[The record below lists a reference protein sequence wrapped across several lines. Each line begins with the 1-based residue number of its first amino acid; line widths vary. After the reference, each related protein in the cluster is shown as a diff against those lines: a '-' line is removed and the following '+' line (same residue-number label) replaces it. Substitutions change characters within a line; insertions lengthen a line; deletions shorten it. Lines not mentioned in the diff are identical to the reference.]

1 MRASPVELWRSASAE
16 LVLRCQ
22 RKAAAALLS
31 HGGGAQPGSGG
42 PGGDDGRAASGSTAS
57 SNHRAS
63 PSAVNSGGRGWRGS
77 PAAEEACSTELSGE
91 VLEEGAAR
99 LMEADE
105 KAGLHA
111 DLIYYLRFKQVRPK
125 SGGAAVTRYAP
136 ILLEDL
142 VVHVADGATAAY
154 LDHVALGNEDDDGG
168 GPPRHLQPELSSTRA
183 LERFRNKVAL
193 RRWLHRNFASV
204 AAMYEDRHDLWTI
217 ATAGRNLPPPLQ
229 RPRASVTCAG
239 IARLLAWAWWR
250 KRRRQEA
257 PPTSAPLP
265 LAGLV
270 LTCVCMPA
278 RRSAELGAL
287 RGWRLAYSLA
297 LELADVAAPVGN
309 TLLAALGGALS
320 FLLSALIGRSLGLV
334 YRGICRSMRPNTNPH
349 PSSASH
355 SHELDI

>member
-1 MRASPVELWRSASAE
+1 MRASPVELWRSACAE

-31 HGGGAQPGSGG
+31 HGGGAQPRSRGS
-42 PGGDDGRAASGSTAS
+42 GGDDGRADSGSTAS
-57 SNHRAS
+57 SSSRAS
-63 PSAVNSGGRGWRGS
+63 PSAVDGGGRGWRGS
-77 PAAEEACSTELSGE
+77 PAAEEASNELSAE
-91 VLEEGAAR
+91 ALEEGAAR
-99 LMEADE
+99 LMEVDE

-111 DLIYYLRFKQVRPK
+111 DLIYYLRFKQVRPR
-125 SGGAAVTRYAP
+125 SSGAAVTRYAP

-154 LDHVALGNEDDDGG
+154 LDRVALGDEDDNGG
-168 GPPRHLQPELSSTRA
+168 GPPRHLQLELSSTRA

-193 RRWLHRNFASV
+193 RRWLRRNFASV

-217 ATAGRNLPPPLQ
+217 ATAGRILPPPSQ
-229 RPRASVTCAG
+229 RPRASVTRAG
-239 IARLLAWAWWR
+239 IARLLAWGWWR

-257 PPTSAPLP
+257 PPTSAPSP
-265 LAGLV
+265 RVGLV
-270 LTCVCMPA
+270 LICVCMPA

-297 LELADVAAPVGN
+297 LELADVAAPVGS

-349 PSSASH
+349 PSSA
-355 SHELDI
+355 

>member
-1 MRASPVELWRSASAE
+1 MRASPVELWRSACAE

-22 RKAAAALLS
+22 RRAAAALLS
-31 HGGGAQPGSGG
+31 HSGGAQPRSGG
-42 PGGDDGRAASGSTAS
+42 PGGDDGRADSGSTAS
-57 SNHRAS
+57 SSSRAS
-63 PSAVNSGGRGWRGS
+63 PSAVDSGGRGWRGS
-77 PAAEEACSTELSGE
+77 PAAEEAGKELSAEALSAE
-91 VLEEGAAR
+91 VLDEGAAR
-99 LMEADE
+99 LMEVDE

-111 DLIYYLRFKQVRPK
+111 DLIHYLRFKQVRPR

-154 LDHVALGNEDDDGG
+154 LDRVALGDEDDDGG
-168 GPPRHLQPELSSTRA
+168 GPPRHLQLELSSTRA

-193 RRWLHRNFASV
+193 RRWLRRNFASV

-217 ATAGRNLPPPLQ
+217 ATAGRNLPTPSQ
-229 RPRASVTCAG
+229 RPCASVARAG
-239 IARLLAWAWWR
+239 IARLLAWGWWR

-257 PPTSAPLP
+257 PPTSAPSP
-265 LAGLV
+265 LVGLV

-287 RGWRLAYSLA
+287 RGWRLVYSLA

-320 FLLSALIGRSLGLV
+320 FFLSALIGRSLGLV

-349 PSSASH
+349 PSSA
-355 SHELDI
+355 